1 VRDLTAALLSGA
13 RDAVVET
20 KALLRGASARTPD
33 EQRLAER
40 EAQVR
45 RLRDLAGVGE

>member
-1 VRDLTAALLSGA
+1 
-13 RDAVVET
+13 VEI
-20 KALLRGASARTPD
+20 KALLRGAGSRTPD

-45 RLRDLAGVGE
+45 RIRDLAGVGE